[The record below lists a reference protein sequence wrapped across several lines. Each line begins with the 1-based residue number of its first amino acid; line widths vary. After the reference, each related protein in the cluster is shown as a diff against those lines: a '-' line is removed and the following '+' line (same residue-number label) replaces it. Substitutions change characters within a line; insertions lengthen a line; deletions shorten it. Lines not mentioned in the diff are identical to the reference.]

1 MQNKF
6 KLKVEGE
13 NYEWENQF
21 ITEQEIR
28 NLGPGIP
35 ESMDLFLKSQEKPGR
50 LVQAGEKIDLS
61 KPGIEKFYAQ
71 EAKSE
76 AGI

>member
-1 MQNKF
+1 MQKKY
-6 KLKVEGE
+6 KLKIEGE

-28 NLGPGIP
+28 TLGPGIP
-35 ESMDLFLKSQEKPGR
+35 EGMDIFMKTQGSSGR
-50 LVQAGEKIDLS
+50 LIEAGEKIDLS
-61 KPGIEKFYAQ
+61 EPGIEKFYAQ
-71 EAKSE
+71 ESKSD

>member
-6 KLKVEGE
+6 KFKVEGE

-35 ESMDLFLKSQEKPGR
+35 QDMDLFLKSQGKPGR
-50 LVQAGEKIDLS
+50 LVEADEKIDLS
-61 KPGIEKFYAQ
+61 EPGIEKFYAQ
-71 EAKSE
+71 ESKSE